1 MSSPAVT
8 YTCNLFLIY
17 HPALEKRSPVCFST
31 FGKDGLVI
39 ANLRV
44 GKFQNELAAPGAMNY
59 SLEKFISRT

>member
-8 YTCNLFLIY
+8 YTCNLVLIY
-17 HPALEKRSPVCFST
+17 HPNLEKRSPVSFSA

-44 GKFQNELAAPGAMNY
+44 GKFQN
-59 SLEKFISRT
+59 